1 MADTTTATTEKS
13 HARRKIMTGVVTS
26 AKMQKTVV
34 VTVMRR
40 VKSAEYKKYM
50 SQRVKYK
57 AHNER
62 LEIVAGDRVEIIE
75 TRPLSKEKRWRVT
88 RVLEKA
94 RDA

>member
-1 MADTTTATTEKS
+1 MAQTKAAATNNS
-13 HARRKIMTGVVTS
+13 HARRKVLTGLVTS

-34 VTVMRR
+34 VTVVRR

-62 LEIVAGDRVEIIE
+62 LEIGAGDRVEIIE
-75 TRPLSKEKRWRVT
+75 SRPLSKEKRWRVT
-88 RVLEKA
+88 RLIEKA